1 MEFLRD
7 ESIDEAEPTTEE
19 TSKDI
24 AIVDSGEEKGPNPVD
39 SSVELDK
46 PEAWSDQHQ
55 GGTKKGII
63 GNWLEVIGRLRI
75 SERGYLNSDFFQR
88 RRCCPVLCFFLV

>member
-46 PEAWSDQHQ
+46 PEAWADQHQ

-75 SERGYLNSDFFQR
+75 SERLIEF
-88 RRCCPVLCFFLV
+88 